1 MYFWFE
7 DLERGLFLLS
17 RYPLLH
23 GFLGRYNWCFW
34 LLSWQRNLIFHHFF
48 RSCMHKSRE
57 PHGHVLPQLLWK
69 DSAAIFAQEPP
80 CFIWH
85 WHLFNESTS
94 SESAT
99 SSQQENWRPIV
110 APIIQIMSMKV
121 RCTPDTGRSSE
132 SHICNCRIA
141 VAENVSSI
149 GRLASNN
156 VPYERQTARLN
167 RETVRQAQIK
177 SNPSPIIW
185 LYASRSA
192 LANLIPGLSHKKPS
206 ATQKKWQWESGGE
219 VDVESVGAWIIMN
232 QGA

>member
-1 MYFWFE
+1 MYMMLVAYDKE
-7 DLERGLFLLS
+7 ITL
-17 RYPLLH
+17 PLL
-23 GFLGRYNWCFW
+23 C
-34 LLSWQRNLIFHHFF
+34 IFHT
-48 RSCMHKSRE
+48 KRE
-57 PHGHVLPQLLWK
+57 AHSHVLPQPLWK
-69 DSAAIFAQEPP
+69 DSAAIFAREPP

-94 SESAT
+94 SETAK

-110 APIIQIMSMKV
+110 PPIIQIMSMQV
-121 RCTPDTGRSSE
+121 RRTPDTGRSSE

-141 VAENVSSI
+141 VAGNVSSI

-167 RETVRQAQIK
+167 RETVRQARIK
-177 SNPSPIIW
+177 SNPSLVIW

-206 ATQKKWQWESGGE
+206 ATQEKWQWESGWE
-219 VDVESVGAWIIMN
+219 VDVVSVVAWIIMN